1 MSGIPWSVI
10 LKNAPQMM
18 KLAEVVLANS
28 RDRSAN
34 IAAGNDARA
43 VREQLAELAS
53 DQQAHAAL
61 LNDLAAQLEA
71 IAIASRAAADKAS
84 KALIAGGIGLVLG
97 VAALLV
103 ALLRS

>member
-10 LKNAPQMM
+10 LRNAPQLM
-18 KLAEVVLANS
+18 KLAEGVLVSS

-43 VREQLAELAS
+43 VREQLAELAT

-61 LNDLAAQLEA
+61 LNDLTGQLQA
-71 IAIASRAAADKAS
+71 IAVASQAAADKAA
-84 KALIAGGIGLVLG
+84 KALLVGGMGLVLG
-97 VAALLV
+97 LVALLV
-103 ALLRS
+103 ALLR